1 MPTAMEYAIDTI
13 VKLCND
19 NAKLRHLAM
28 SVSPPSED
36 GEGVVV
42 INENLVEEEMISAS
56 ELQRLKDSADL
67 IAEAQEKRIV
77 LGEANYKQKLE
88 ERDAEISAIKVQNDF
103 LSSQLKELTAAMIE
117 TKLQLKDT
125 TSRLNKSVGST
136 AGYAVAGRPR
146 KPTQSPHS
154 TLVNYL
160 VSETYE
166 HPHGVDEVESV

>member
-19 NAKLRHLAM
+19 NAKLRYKAL

-42 INENLVEEEMISAS
+42 INENLVDEELVSVS

-117 TKLQLKDT
+117 TKLQLK
-125 TSRLNKSVGST
+125 V
-136 AGYAVAGRPR
+136 GRPR

-160 VSETYE
+160 VSEPYE

>member
-19 NAKLRHLAM
+19 NAKLRYLAM
-28 SVSPPSED
+28 SVSPPSEN
-36 GEGVVV
+36 GESVVV
-42 INENLVEEEMISAS
+42 INENLVEEEFVSAS
-56 ELQRLKDSADL
+56 ELQRLKESADL

-88 ERDAEISAIKVQNDF
+88 ERDAEIAAVKVQNDF
-103 LSSQLKELTAAMIE
+103 LTSQLKELTAAMMD
-117 TKLQLKDT
+117 TKLQL
-125 TSRLNKSVGST
+125 NKCVGSN

-146 KPTQSPHS
+146 KPTHSPHS

-160 VSETYE
+160 VSEVYE
-166 HPHGVDEVESV
+166 HPHGTNEAKPL